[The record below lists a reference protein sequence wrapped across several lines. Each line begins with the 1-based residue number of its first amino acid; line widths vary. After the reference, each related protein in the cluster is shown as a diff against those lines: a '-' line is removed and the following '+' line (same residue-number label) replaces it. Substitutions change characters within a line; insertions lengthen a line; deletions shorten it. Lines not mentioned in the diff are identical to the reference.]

1 MSSAVIAIGLALV
14 FFGALGTVLLPD
26 LYLRLHASTKCG
38 VTGAATV
45 LLGLAARSGEFD
57 AAARLV
63 LIVVL
68 IFVTAPMIPHI
79 IAVAHA
85 GDRDQPPNEGGRP

>member
-1 MSSAVIAIGLALV
+1 MSTAIIAAGLALV
-14 FFGALGTVLLPD
+14 LFGALGTVLLPD

-45 LLGLAARSGEFD
+45 LLGLAARAPSVD

-68 IFVTAPMIPHI
+68 IFATAPMIPHI

-85 GDRDQPPNEGGRP
+85 AGRHDDAEGPSP

>member
-1 MSSAVIAIGLALV
+1 MIMIGLL
-14 FFGALGTVLLPD
+14 FMLFGALGTVVLPD

-45 LLGLAARSGEFD
+45 LLGLAARAGGFD

-63 LIVVL
+63 LIVVF
-68 IFVTAPMIPHI
+68 IFATAPMIPHI

-85 GDRDQPPNEGGRP
+85 ADRNPPRRTPSP

>member
-1 MSSAVIAIGLALV
+1 MSGLVIGIGLALV

-45 LLGLAARSGEFD
+45 LLGLAARSAEFD

-68 IFVTAPMIPHI
+68 IFATAPMIPHI

-85 GDRDQPPNEGGRP
+85 ANRDTPPTGAPPS